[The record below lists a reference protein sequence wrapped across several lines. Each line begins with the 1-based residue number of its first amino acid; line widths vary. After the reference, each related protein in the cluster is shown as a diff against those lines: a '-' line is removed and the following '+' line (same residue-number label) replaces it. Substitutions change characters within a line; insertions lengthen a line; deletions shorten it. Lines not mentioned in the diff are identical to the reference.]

1 MPRKALGRGLSSLL
15 GEVDGP
21 TTGLEQVPVGLI
33 DPNPFQPRRE
43 FSEESLK
50 ELVESIRTSGVVQP
64 VLLRRANGRF
74 QIVAGERRWRA
85 ARAAGL
91 DSVPAVVRVVSDEET
106 VELAL
111 TENLQREDLN
121 PMEVARAY
129 ETLQEKFHFSHEDI
143 ANRLGFNR
151 TTVTNTLRLLR
162 LDPEVQEMLR
172 KSRITFGHAKVLLAL
187 ESPAAQVRLAEEIV
201 KQGLSV
207 RQAEELVA
215 DQLGK
220 PASGKQESKPI
231 PIDPNI
237 RAAVLELERTLGTK
251 VRIVGNDRRGKIEI
265 RYFSGDDLNRL
276 YEWITRKQA
285 SAP

>member
-15 GEVDGP
+15 GEVDAP
-21 TTGLEQVPVGLI
+21 TADLDLVPVGLI

-43 FSEESLK
+43 FGEESLK
-50 ELVESIRTSGVVQP
+50 ELADSIRTSGVVQP

-74 QIVAGERRWRA
+74 QIVTGERRWRA

-106 VELAL
+106 LELAL

-121 PMEVARAY
+121 PMEVARAF
-129 ETLQEKFHFSHEDI
+129 ETLHERFHFSHEDI
-143 ANRLGFNR
+143 ANRLGLNR

-172 KSRITFGHAKVLLAL
+172 KSQITFGHAKVLLAL
-187 ESPAAQVRLAEEIV
+187 ESPAAQVRLAEAIV
-201 KQGLSV
+201 KKGLSV

-215 DQLGK
+215 DQLGRR
-220 PASGKQESKPI
+220 AIGKQESQPI

-251 VRIVGNDRRGKIEI
+251 VRIVGNDRKGKIEI
-265 RYFSGDDLNRL
+265 RYFSGEDLNRL
-276 YEWITRKQA
+276 FEWITRK
-285 SAP
+285 